1 MLHVLGLSFGK
12 RNANSDILCKEALY
26 GVREAFPDAE
36 IKFINTQRLKI
47 DRCIGCG
54 ACSGGLEHGKDNKC
68 VVKDDFQMVENW
80 IRWADSIILV
90 APVYALQPVGQFKNM
105 VDRYSCRHDTSAINW
120 VLDKRRTGEMPGN
133 PDDFPQQRLR
143 VKSVS

>member
-68 VVKDDFQMVENW
+68 VIKDDFQMVESDLRGWNVAGA
-80 IRWADSIILV
+80 IFNGSFCKQLQRIHSLPQIPTVFTDCLQNQQTAGSRRAIPSAAII
-90 APVYALQPVGQFKNM
+90 AHTEYHRTDF
-105 VDRYSCRHDTSAINW
+105 
-120 VLDKRRTGEMPGN
+120 RRN
-133 PDDFPQQRLR
+133 
-143 VKSVS
+143 V